1 MQYDLVIKALILSC
15 NVFAKRNV
23 IASARTV
30 GTGGAG
36 FSSEPQRVY
45 VLLILVMNLMS
56 SIATFSG
63 AKKASSFIA
72 ILNILFPRLVRA
84 SSSKSSVRR
93 SRASTIFDVQSQP
106 LKIATAQWIVQA
118 LKKNR

>member
-1 MQYDLVIKALILSC
+1 LAQEEQ
-15 NVFAKRNV
+15 
-23 IASARTV
+23 
-30 GTGGAG
+30 G
-36 FSSEPQRVY
+36 FQVRVY
-45 VLLILVMNLMS
+45 VLLILVVNLMNSLALFS
-56 SIATFSG
+56 S

-72 ILNILFPRLVRA
+72 ILNMSFPRLVRA

-93 SRASTIFDVQSQP
+93 SRSSTIFDVQSQP